1 MNARTIERALQS
13 YLDNGTSN
21 ITVITGTSADN
32 RTAPSLRII
41 CQTCGLPDGFPPA
54 EKEREA
60 SVLIA
65 VVWNADKVEEHDP
78 DPAWL
83 AQAECDRI
91 MLAME
96 AAADVVVTSDA
107 NPEAGPGYDLDVL
120 FHAAFLQDQATENE
134 ESLLVYTLSYQINF
148 AYNTHAEQGE

>member
-1 MNARTIERALQS
+1 MNARTIERAIEN
-13 YLDNGTSN
+13 YLNDGISQ
-21 ITVITGTSADN
+21 IAVITGTSAAD
-32 RTAPSLRII
+32 RTAPSIRII
-41 CQTCGLPDGFPPA
+41 CQSCALPDAFPPDA
-54 EKEREA
+54 KERSA

-65 VVWNADKVEEHDP
+65 VVWSADKVAETDP

-96 AAADVVVTSDA
+96 SCAEVVVNSDA

-120 FHAAFLQDQATENE
+120 FHAAFLQDQSTDND
-134 ESLLVYTLSYQINF
+134 ESLLVYAASYEIQF
-148 AYNTHAEQGE
+148 AYNQHANTGE